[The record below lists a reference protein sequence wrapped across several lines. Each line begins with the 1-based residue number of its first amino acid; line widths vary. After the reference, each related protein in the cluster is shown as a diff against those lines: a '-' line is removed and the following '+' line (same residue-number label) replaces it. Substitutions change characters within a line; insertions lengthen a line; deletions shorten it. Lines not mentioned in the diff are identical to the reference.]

1 MIKLFLT
8 PMLGVLNQS
17 SLSSFASLSR
27 AESFENRAR
36 AIDLQHISGALA
48 RISATL
54 DRRQLGIILEQGGGR
69 SRKYLA
75 SDEITAPSLVT
86 TSYPLNCLTKLLGLV
101 REGQFTVGG
110 RTDVL
115 S

>member
-8 PMLGVLNQS
+8 PMLGVSSQS
-17 SLSSFASLSR
+17 SLISSSESLSR

-36 AIDLQHISGALA
+36 ATDLQHINEVLA

-69 SRKYLA
+69 SPKYLA
-75 SDEITAPSLVT
+75 LDEITAPSLVT
-86 TSYPLNCLTKLLGLV
+86 TSYPLNCQTKLLGLV
-101 REGQFTVGG
+101 KEDFTIGG
-110 RTDVL
+110 RADVL